1 MNVDSAQQ
9 IKSSSTQTNSSYSK
23 SQSSDSNFADELSK
37 LKANDCDEKEALV
50 KNTTDGKETK
60 TEDVKEYENL
70 PQKEQDSEE
79 CVEGAINGIQGVVQ
93 EIQRSKE
100 NLGQTEENQE
110 FLLQKKDVLSDNDD
124 KHEDNNL
131 INNDINIQESQ
142 DKFTPQMNA
151 QMNFNSNGQ
160 PFSAFVE
167 QSVQQLST
175 TEKDLAEE
183 NEILSTM
190 SENIAIANRNMI
202 KSATQNISV
211 LEENNNDNVTQKV
224 KTVENA
230 EGIKKVST
238 KDNITVET
246 VVRYDSVIMD
256 KNDVEFFAQL
266 VDKGTVDANFNVE
279 NAAKSS
285 QVSKTLA
292 DLIAKSMKDN
302 QPVRIDFDNDIS
314 VIIKISKD
322 GKISADFLPSSQIA
336 EAYLKENLPILKQRF
351 DDNNINYDE
360 LNQRKQ
366 QKQDNKDDRK
376 KGRKDE

>member
-1 MNVDSAQQ
+1 MNVDSAHQ

-70 PQKEQDSEE
+70 PQEEQGSEE

-124 KHEDNNL
+124 THEDNNL

-211 LEENNNDNVTQKV
+211 LEENNNDNGTQKV